1 MKKSILDKKLITLG
15 YVPPENYTTSFTELV
30 LKLEE
35 EQIKHYSGN
44 KLEKFKSSKAGEWN
58 KLLKIYLEDLKLN
71 LPDEFY
77 DKNQFSDEQKLFL
90 LNKLLN
96 LSIYNL
102 YNHTSSDIVI
112 THINIYY
119 LTYYKKL
126 ILIIKWITID
136 LVDKSCNSSTNQSLL
151 SESDKLVINR
161 LNLFLEEL
169 NLPLLNS
176 ESKSSEVQ
184 SALELYLKS
193 TNKHTNENT
202 HNQTQDFKI
211 LNNFASDY
219 SQGLKDN
226 NDFIHLLRLLYSKLH
241 LFSFYKFIYYCF

>member
-15 YVPPENYTTSFTELV
+15 YVPPENYTTSFTEL
-30 LKLEE
+30 
-35 EQIKHYSGN
+35 
-44 KLEKFKSSKAGEWN
+44 
-58 KLLKIYLEDLKLN
+58 YLEDLKLN

-77 DKNQFSDEQKLFL
+77 NKNQFSDEQKLFL

-102 YNHTSSDIVI
+102 YNHTSS
-112 THINIYY
+112 
-119 LTYYKKL
+119 
-126 ILIIKWITID
+126 D

-161 LNLFLEEL
+161 LNLFLEEH

-193 TNKHTNENT
+193 TNKYTNENT

-219 SQGLKDN
+219 SQGLIDN
-226 NDFIHLLRLLYSKLH
+226 NDFIHLLRLLYTDDLCKLQSETIWLTKEFSKL
-241 LFSFYKFIYYCF
+241 LKP